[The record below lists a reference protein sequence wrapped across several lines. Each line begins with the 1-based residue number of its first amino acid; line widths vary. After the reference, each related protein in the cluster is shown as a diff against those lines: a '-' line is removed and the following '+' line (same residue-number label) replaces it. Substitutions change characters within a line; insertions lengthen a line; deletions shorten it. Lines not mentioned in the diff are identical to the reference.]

1 MSLSFQHIPFARLAD
16 LAEGRLSAAERETT
30 LGHTSACSQ
39 CADRL
44 TRLSQ
49 LFEVMRADTTEDAP
63 AQAVERAMKVFR
75 TRAVST
81 PPPRATALVRRILA
95 ALSFDSLQLSPAFG
109 VRSARSAT
117 RQLLFSV
124 GENDLDLRVTPSGEM
139 WVVSG
144 QMLGPC
150 DAGSG
155 GRVELQQDAVAS
167 EAAQAVM
174 NDLCEFALPPV
185 PAGSYTLWLRLDD
198 MEVEV
203 PGLELRG

>member
-49 LFEVMRADTTEDAP
+49 LFEVMRGDRTEDAP
-63 AQAVERAMKVFR
+63 TQAVERAVNIFR
-75 TRAVST
+75 ARAVSS
-81 PPPRATALVRRILA
+81 PPPRATVVRRILA
-95 ALSFDSLQLSPAFG
+95 TLSFDSLQLAPAFG
-109 VRSARSAT
+109 VRSSRSAT

-139 WVVSG
+139 WVVAG
-144 QMLGPC
+144 QLLGPC
-150 DAGSG
+150 TG
-155 GRVELQQDAVAS
+155 GLVELQGAVAS
-167 EAAQAVM
+167 AAVQAVM